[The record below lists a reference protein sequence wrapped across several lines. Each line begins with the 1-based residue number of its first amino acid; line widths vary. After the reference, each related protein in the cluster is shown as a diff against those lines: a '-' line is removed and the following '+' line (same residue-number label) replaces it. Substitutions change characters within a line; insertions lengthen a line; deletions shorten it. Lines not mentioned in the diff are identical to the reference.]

1 MLAIHYLKTR
11 GIPEKEAYQM
21 LIKGFLGEVLE
32 KITDIKLKN
41 FLLNKLES
49 QINEH

>member
-1 MLAIHYLKTR
+1 
-11 GIPEKEAYQM
+11 M
-21 LIKGFLGEVLE
+21 LISGFLGEALE

-41 FLLNKLES
+41 FLLNKLEK